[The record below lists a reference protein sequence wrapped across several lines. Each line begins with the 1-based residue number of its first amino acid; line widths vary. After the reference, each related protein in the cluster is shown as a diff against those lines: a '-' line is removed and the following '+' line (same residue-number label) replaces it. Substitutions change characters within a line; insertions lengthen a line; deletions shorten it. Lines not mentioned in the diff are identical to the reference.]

1 MVAVLILLA
10 AIAGIGW
17 GLWSG
22 KLMPKQILPLVLMV
36 AGAGVA
42 LRGGWLL
49 GLPAIAIGFF
59 WYRGLTA
66 RLSKI
71 PQIASSEY
79 ELAAARW
86 TLGVSANDDA
96 ERIKI
101 RHKELIAKDDPA
113 RGDKEERIRKLN
125 EARDLLLADLK
136 RKKQ

>member
-10 AIAGIGW
+10 MIGGIGW

-22 KLMPKQILPLVLMV
+22 KLMPKQILPLVLMI
-36 AGAGVA
+36 AGTGVA
-42 LRGGWLL
+42 LRGGWLF

-59 WYRGLTA
+59 WFRGMTT

-71 PQIASSEY
+71 PQIAGSEY

-86 TLGVSANDDA
+86 TLGVSADDDA
-96 ERIKI
+96 ERIKM
-101 RHKELIAKDDPA
+101 RHKELVSKDDPA
-113 RGDKEERIRKLN
+113 RGDAEGRVRKLN